1 MGVKT
6 ALSLSTILILK
17 AHMPDNGVT
26 VLSYYAFMV
35 DWKLSRYVDDEP
47 YKAKLLAIRDDQ
59 ITNPMAAFP
68 LRKGFEHRARL
79 SKAVAFMQIALHVI
93 YDDFGKQ
100 CFYRPLKNSEQVK

>member
-1 MGVKT
+1 
-6 ALSLSTILILK
+6 
-17 AHMPDNGVT
+17 MPDNVVA
-26 VLSYYAFMV
+26 VLSYPSFMV
-35 DWKLSRYVDDEP
+35 DWKLSRYVDDTP

-59 ITNPMAAFP
+59 ITNPMGAFP

-79 SKAVAFMQIALHVI
+79 SNAMAFVQIALYVI